1 MKRSGLLARRAEMTA
16 TLKAERDLG
25 WPETPK
31 IELERDRSKQER
43 RLERRNSFLQQGD
56 LA

>member
-1 MKRSGLLARRAEMTA
+1 MKRSEILARRVEVTA
-16 TLKAERDLG
+16 TLKAERELG
-25 WPETPK
+25 WPDSPD
-31 IELERDRSKQER
+31 IPAARELSKQER